1 MKGSVVYLFAFDLAN
16 EIRTRQVREILS
28 QKPFPFQ
35 LKLGPTAPRDVPIYS
50 PSTIALHPIE
60 ATSSVGTVL
69 MKPVVKVFDV
79 GAISLSY
86 EVPFEKT
93 SLLDLVPYHQIQVN
107 SIPLTVHAERLA
119 GQVAESLKEA
129 MVKPNPDRPPV
140 EAYTAF
146 CLREVDQPVAEW
158 VHHHKNEIA
167 ALLTE
172 ESSPDTLAH
181 KQIDETLT
189 PPLAYTQGD
198 YTIIDWDSAL
208 VVDTSGYVEDVTY
221 ILELANLQLEEFRI
235 LDDRLDRLFT
245 KAYEDL
251 ERRVSIWGSPFRSDA
266 RLDLIRRTRMDI
278 TKMSEEVSN
287 ITKFVGDWYLA
298 RIYLSCKHRFHLGH
312 WEASVDQKLHELDR
326 LYSLVH
332 QEASE
337 RRMLVLELI
346 VVALFLF
353 EVASTLFLRH

>member
-1 MKGSVVYLFAFDLAN
+1 M
-16 EIRTRQVREILS
+16 
-28 QKPFPFQ
+28 
-35 LKLGPTAPRDVPIYS
+35 
-50 PSTIALHPIE
+50 
-60 ATSSVGTVL
+60 

-86 EVPFEKT
+86 EIPFEKA
-93 SLLDLVPYHQIQVN
+93 SLLDLVPYHQLQVN
-107 SIPLTVHAERLA
+107 SVPLTVHAERLA

-146 CLREVDQPVAEW
+146 CLREIDQPVAEW
-158 VHHHKNEIA
+158 VHTHKNEIA

-172 ESSPDTLAH
+172 ENGPDTLAH
-181 KQIDETLT
+181 KQIDETLSHALT
-189 PPLAYTQGD
+189 YTRAD
-198 YTIIDWDSAL
+198 YTIIDWDAAL
-208 VVDTSGYVEDVTY
+208 VIDTSGYVEDVTY

-235 LDDRLDRLFT
+235 LTTVSTGSSRSL
-245 KAYEDL
+245 
-251 ERRVSIWGSPFRSDA
+251 RRPGAPH
-266 RLDLIRRTRMDI
+266 LDLAFAVPVGHAPGLHPPHAHGHHEE
-278 TKMSEEVSN
+278 SEEVSN